1 MSYLLNVNGTTYT
14 WASEEE
20 LKSRLAKLNGA
31 ERGKIVIHRDL
42 SITHLNVLQLFC
54 WKILGFI
61 APCLKAIFFHATSS
75 QSVRSIFQHLPA
87 EMRAQYPINL
97 DRFFGRPKPV
107 NNKKMGVG
115 NYWELE
121 HIQKEFVSSSATE
134 KSVDFS
140 AKSFTT
146 EGFSLFIALLKSTDV
161 KKVMLSK
168 SMTTT
173 EQVAQVLVVVNS
185 NSKKGLKL
193 VDENDKAFGSAYTD
207 WSVYNQAKMD
217 AHKLQM
223 RDTTKEALR
232 YLENPPHFVIDFG
245 AGTGQDTIPLLDKE
259 GFDVVAIDGDE
270 EALGILKSHLSTS
283 QQEHLECYTGA
294 FIHFSHKQKADF
306 LISSFTWPY
315 RPPEDFTACW
325 QKTID
330 VLKPGGIIAGHF
342 FAPPIK
348 RDPAMSY
355 HTEEEVRKLLEEN
368 FELLWFRKDSVDT
381 VPLFGGDEAPWGALI
396 HVVARKMK

>member
-1 MSYLLNVNGTTYT
+1 MSYLLKVDGITHT
-14 WASEEE
+14 WASEEV

-31 ERGKIVIHRDL
+31 ESGKIVIHRDL
-42 SITHLNVLQLFC
+42 SITHLNMLQLFC

-61 APCLKAIFFHATSS
+61 APCLKGIFFHAASS

-97 DRFFGRPKPV
+97 DRFFGGLKPV
-107 NNKKMGVG
+107 TNKRMGFG
-115 NYWELE
+115 NCWGLE
-121 HIQKEFVSSSATE
+121 HIQEKFVSCSATE
-134 KSVDFS
+134 MSVDFS
-140 AKSFTT
+140 AKSFTM
-146 EGFSLFIALLKSTDV
+146 EGFSLFITLLKNTDV
-161 KKVMLSK
+161 KKVMLNK

-173 EQVAQVLVVVNS
+173 EQVMQVLVVVNS

-193 VDENDKAFGSAYTD
+193 VDENGEAFGSAYTD
-207 WSVYNQAKMD
+207 WSVYNHAKMN
-217 AHKLQM
+217 AHELQM

-232 YLENPPHFVIDFG
+232 YLENPPYFVIDFG
-245 AGTGQDTIPLLDKE
+245 AGTGQDTIPLLNRE
-259 GFDVVAIDGDE
+259 GFDVLAIDGDE

-283 QQEHLECYTGA
+283 QQEHLTCYTGA
-294 FIHFSHKQKADF
+294 FIHFSHKQKADL

-315 RPPEDFTACW
+315 RPQEDFAACW

-368 FELLWFRKDSVDT
+368 FELLWFRKDSTNV
-381 VPLFGGDEAPWGALI
+381 VPLFGGDEAPWGNLI
-396 HVVARKMK
+396 HVVARKK